1 MTFARRSGGDWA
13 TPGTCKRYTNGAW
26 ADVAN
31 IYRRQGGGWVL
42 AWKAYKNVTGTI
54 TPAAANGSASGA
66 PISGNVV
73 TIPVTAQGA
82 NGNGSYT
89 YAWSVSNVSSGAAPN
104 IATPNS
110 ASTTFSRVVNGN
122 DGNVTF
128 TANCTISDGQS
139 SVVVSVP
146 GRLSYANRN

>member
-1 MTFARRSGGDWA
+1 MVA
-13 TPGTCKRYTNGAW
+13 CQNG
-26 ADVAN
+26 
-31 IYRRQGGGWVL
+31 YRRQGGTWVRF
-42 AWKAYKNVTGTI
+42 WFNNVTGTI
-54 TPAAANGSASGA
+54 SPSAANGSASGTA
-66 PISGNVV
+66 VSGRVV
-73 TIPVTAQGA
+73 SNSVTAQGA
-82 NGNGSYT
+82 NGSGNYT
-89 YAWSVSNVSSGAAPN
+89 YVWSVSNVTAGSTVT

-110 ASTTFSRVVNGN
+110 ASTTFSSVVNGN